1 MIDHRRLGREL
12 DYFHSDPLVGAGLP
26 IWLPDG
32 AAVRH
37 AIENYVRDLERRNGY
52 RHVYSPPLARR
63 ELFEMSGHLAHYSDD
78 MFPPMPDGGA
88 ELFLRPSLC
97 PHHALV
103 FASRGRSYRELPL
116 RVAELGPMYREERS
130 GVLGGLSRVRAVS
143 LNDAHIFCSEEQAV
157 DEVREVFRLMH
168 QAHEAVRMR
177 PLRYRLSLPSDGN
190 EKYAAHGGW
199 RKAAD
204 MLRQGLGDIPYE
216 EAPGEAAF
224 YGPKIDVQ
232 IADPAGRE
240 QTLST
245 VQIDYFQPERF
256 GLSYVASVGDK
267 SAAPGDGERPERRP
281 VMIHR
286 SLLGS
291 MERLIAHLLEIH
303 DGWLPDWCAPVQVVV
318 LPVHDS
324 QLGAAREFV
333 DKALARGLRA
343 ECRADGSLGLRVRQA
358 AERRVPHVAVIGER
372 EAAAGAVAL
381 RGRDAQPADVALEI
395 LVDSC
400 EVPLRG

>member
-1 MIDHRRLGREL
+1 MIDHRRLGRDL

-32 AAVRH
+32 AAVRS
-37 AIENYVRDLERRNGY
+37 AIEGYLRELERRHGY

-63 ELFEMSGHLAHYSDD
+63 EMFEKSGHLAHYADD
-78 MFPPMPDGGA
+78 MFPALADGGA

-97 PHHALV
+97 PHHAMV
-103 FASRGRSYRELPL
+103 FASRGRSYRDLPL

-143 LNDAHIFCSEEQAV
+143 LNDAHIFCAPAQAV
-157 DEVREVFRLMH
+157 DEMRNVFKLMRR
-168 QAHEAVRMR
+168 AHEAVRMR
-177 PLRYRLSLPSDGN
+177 PARYRLSLPSDSG
-190 EKYAAHGGW
+190 KYAGHDHW
-199 RKAAD
+199 KRAAD
-204 MLRQGLGDIPYE
+204 MLREALEDVEYE

-256 GLSYVASVGDK
+256 GLSYVDS
-267 SAAPGDGERPERRP
+267 EQRERRP

-291 MERLIAHLLEIH
+291 MERLVAHLLEIH
-303 DGWLPDWCAPVQVVV
+303 NGWLPDWCAPVQAVV

-324 QLGAAREFV
+324 QFGAAREFAER
-333 DKALARGLRA
+333 ALGRGLRA
-343 ECRADGSLGLRVRQA
+343 EVWADGSLGARIRRA
-358 AERRVPHVAVIGER
+358 AERRVPHVAVIGEK
-372 EAAAGAVAL
+372 EAAAGAVNL
-381 RGRDAQPADVALEI
+381 RGREQQPAEVALEI
-395 LVDSC
+395 LVDAC

>member
-37 AIENYVRDLERRNGY
+37 AIEGYLRELERRNGY

-63 ELFEMSGHLAHYSDD
+63 EMYERSGHLAHFGDD

-97 PHHALV
+97 PHHAMV
-103 FASRGRSYRELPL
+103 FASRGRSYRDLPL

-143 LNDAHIFCSEEQAV
+143 LNDAHIFCAEEQAV
-157 DEVREVFRLMH
+157 AEISGVLALMR
-168 QAHEAVRMR
+168 QAHEAVRMK
-177 PLRYRLSLPSDGN
+177 PLRYRLSLSN
-190 EKYAAHGGW
+190 EGTGKSAELLRAA
-199 RKAAD
+199 
-204 MLRQGLGDIPYE
+204 LGDCGIAYE
-216 EAPGEAAF
+216 EAPGEGAF

-256 GLSYVASVGDK
+256 GLGYVD
-267 SAAPGDGERPERRP
+267 SAQREQRP
-281 VMIHR
+281 VIIHR

-291 MERLIAHLLEIH
+291 MERLVAHLLEIH
-303 DGWLPDWCAPVQVVV
+303 NGWLPDWCAPVQAVV
-318 LPVHDS
+318 LPVHDD
-324 QLGAAREFV
+324 QVGAARQFA
-333 DKALARGLRA
+333 DRALARGLRA
-343 ECRADGSLGLRVRQA
+343 EVWADGSLGARVRRA
-358 AERRVPHVAVIGER
+358 AERRVPHVAVIGAA
-372 EAAAGAVAL
+372 EAAAGAVAF
-381 RGRDAQPADVALEI
+381 RGREPQPEDVALEV
-395 LVDSC
+395 LADSC
-400 EVPLRG
+400 EVPLPG

>member
-1 MIDHRRLGREL
+1 MIDHRRLGRDL

-37 AIENYVRDLERRNGY
+37 AVEAYLRELERRNGY

-63 ELFEMSGHLAHYSDD
+63 EMYERSGHLAHYSDD

-97 PHHALV
+97 PHHAMV
-103 FASRGRSYRELPL
+103 FASRGRSYRDLPL
-116 RVAELGPMYREERS
+116 RVAEIGPMYREERS

-157 DEVREVFRLMH
+157 DEVGRVFRLMH
-168 QAHEAVRMR
+168 RAHEAVRMR

-190 EKYAAHGGW
+190 DKYAAHEGW

-204 MLRQGLGDIPYE
+204 MLREGLGDIPYE

-232 IADPAGRE
+232 IADAAGRE

-256 GLSYVASVGDK
+256 GLSYV
-267 SAAPGDGERPERRP
+267 DGAQREQRP
-281 VMIHR
+281 VIIHR

-291 MERLIAHLLEIH
+291 MERLVAHLLEIH
-303 DGWLPDWCAPVQVVV
+303 NGWLPDWCAPVQVVV

-324 QLGAAREFV
+324 QVGAAREFA

-343 ECRADGSLGLRVRQA
+343 ECRAHGSLGDRVRQA
-358 AERRVPHVAVIGER
+358 AERRVPHVAVIGAQ
-372 EAAAGAVAL
+372 EAGAGAVAI
-381 RGRDAQPADVALEI
+381 RGRAPRPAEVALEI

-400 EVPLRG
+400 EVPLKG

>member
-1 MIDHRRLGREL
+1 
-12 DYFHSDPLVGAGLP
+12 
-26 IWLPDG
+26 
-32 AAVRH
+32 
-37 AIENYVRDLERRNGY
+37 
-52 RHVYSPPLARR
+52 
-63 ELFEMSGHLAHYSDD
+63 
-78 MFPPMPDGGA
+78 MFPGLPDGGA

-97 PHHALV
+97 PHHAMV
-103 FASRGRSYRELPL
+103 FASRGRSYRDLPL
-116 RVAELGPMYREERS
+116 RVAEIGPMYREERS

-143 LNDAHIFCSEEQAV
+143 LNDAHIFCAEAQAV
-157 DEVREVFRLMH
+157 DEVRNVFRLMR
-168 QAHEAVRMR
+168 QAHAAVGMK
-177 PLRYRLSLPSDGN
+177 PSRYRLSLPKEGDD
-190 EKYAAHGGW
+190 KYAEHEGW
-199 RKAAD
+199 LKAAD
-204 MLRQGLGDIPYE
+204 MLREGLDGIEYE

-240 QTLST
+240 QSLST

-256 GLSYVASVGDK
+256 GLGYVDSQQK
-267 SAAPGDGERPERRP
+267 EQRP
-281 VMIHR
+281 VIIHR

-303 DGWLPDWCAPVQVVV
+303 NGWLPDWCAPVQVVV

-324 QLGAAREFV
+324 QRGAAE
-333 DKALARGLRA
+333 KLYQAAMNRGLRA
-343 ECRADGSLGLRVRQA
+343 ELWADGSLGARVRRA

-381 RGRDAQPADVALEI
+381 RGREPQPAEVALEI

-400 EVPLRG
+400 EVPLGG

>member
-1 MIDHRRLGREL
+1 
-12 DYFHSDPLVGAGLP
+12 
-26 IWLPDG
+26 
-32 AAVRH
+32 
-37 AIENYVRDLERRNGY
+37 
-52 RHVYSPPLARR
+52 
-63 ELFEMSGHLAHYSDD
+63 

-97 PHHALV
+97 PHHAMV
-103 FASRGRSYRELPL
+103 FASRGRSYRDLPL

-157 DEVREVFRLMH
+157 DEVRRVFRLMH
-168 QAHEAVRMR
+168 RAHGAVRMR
-177 PLRYRLSLPSDGN
+177 PLRYRLSLPSDGSG
-190 EKYAAHGGW
+190 KYAAHEGW
-199 RKAAD
+199 LKAAD

-256 GLSYVASVGDK
+256 GLSYV
-267 SAAPGDGERPERRP
+267 DGAQREQRP
-281 VMIHR
+281 VIIHR

-291 MERLIAHLLEIH
+291 MERLVAHLLEIH
-303 DGWLPDWCAPVQVVV
+303 NGWLPDWCAPVQVVV

-324 QLGAAREFV
+324 QVGAAREFA

-343 ECRADGSLGLRVRQA
+343 ECWADGSLGLRVRQA
-358 AERRVPHVAVIGER
+358 AERRVPHVAVIGAQ
-372 EAAAGAVAL
+372 EAGAGAVAI
-381 RGRDAQPADVALEI
+381 RGRAPQPAEVALEI

-400 EVPLRG
+400 EVPLKG

>member
-37 AIENYVRDLERRNGY
+37 AIEGYLRELERRNGY

-63 ELFEMSGHLAHYSDD
+63 EMYERSGHLAHFGDD
-78 MFPPMPDGGA
+78 MFPPMTDGGA
-88 ELFLRPSLC
+88 DLFLRPSLC
-97 PHHALV
+97 PHHAMV
-103 FASRGRSYRELPL
+103 FASRGRSYRDLPL

-130 GVLGGLSRVRAVS
+130 GVLSGLSRVRAVS
-143 LNDAHIFCSEEQAV
+143 LNDAHIFCAEEQAV
-157 DEVREVFRLMH
+157 DEIRQVLRLMRR
-168 QAHEAVRMR
+168 AHEAVRMK
-177 PLRYRLSLPSDGN
+177 PLRYRLSLSGKGD
-190 EKYAAHGGW
+190 EKSADLL
-199 RKAAD
+199 RKALD
-204 MLRQGLGDIPYE
+204 DSGVPFE
-216 EAPGEAAF
+216 EARGEAAF

-256 GLSYVASVGDK
+256 GLSYVDSGQN
-267 SAAPGDGERPERRP
+267 ERRP
-281 VMIHR
+281 VIIHR

-303 DGWLPDWCAPVQVVV
+303 NGWLPDWCAPVQAVV

-324 QLGAAREFV
+324 QLGAARRFV
-333 DKALARGLRA
+333 DAASARGLRA
-343 ECRADGSLGLRVRQA
+343 ECWADGSLGARVRQA
-358 AERRVPHVAVIGER
+358 AERRVPHVAVIGAA
-372 EAAAGAVAL
+372 EAAVGAVAL
-381 RGRDAQPADVALEI
+381 RGRGAAPADVAIEI

-400 EVPLRG
+400 EVPLKG

>member
-1 MIDHRRLGREL
+1 MIDHRRLGRDL

-37 AIENYVRDLERRNGY
+37 AIEGYLRELERRNGY

-63 ELFEMSGHLAHYSDD
+63 EMFEKSGHLAHYADD

-97 PHHALV
+97 PHHAMV
-103 FASRGRSYRELPL
+103 FASRGRSYRDLPL

-143 LNDAHIFCSEEQAV
+143 LNDAHIFCAEEQAV
-157 DEVREVFRLMH
+157 DEVRNVFRLMR
-168 QAHEAVRMR
+168 QAHAAVRME
-177 PLRYRLSLPSDGN
+177 PLRYRLSLPAEGN
-190 EKYAAHGGW
+190 EKYAAHEGW
-199 RKAAD
+199 QRAAD
-204 MLRQGLGDIPYE
+204 ILRQGLGDIPFE
-216 EAPGEAAF
+216 EAAGEAAF

-256 GLSYVASVGDK
+256 GLAYV
-267 SAAPGDGERPERRP
+267 DGEQREQRP
-281 VMIHR
+281 VIIHR

-291 MERLIAHLLEIH
+291 MERLVAHLLEIH
-303 DGWLPDWCAPVQVVV
+303 NGWLPDWCAPVQAVV
-318 LPVHDS
+318 LPVHDA
-324 QLGAAREFV
+324 QFGAAREFA
-333 DKALARGLRA
+333 DRALARGLRV
-343 ECRADGSLGLRVRQA
+343 EVWADGSLGLRVRRA
-358 AERRVPHVAVIGER
+358 AERRVPHVAVIGEQ
-372 EAAAGAVAL
+372 EAVSGAVAI
-381 RGRDAQPADVALEI
+381 RGRAAQPAAVALDV
-395 LVDSC
+395 LVDAC
-400 EVPLRG
+400 EAPLDR

>member
-32 AAVRH
+32 AAVRQ
-37 AIENYVRDLERRNGY
+37 AIEGYLRELERRNGY
-52 RHVYSPPLARR
+52 RHVYSPPLGRR
-63 ELFEMSGHLAHYSDD
+63 EMFEKSGHLAHYHDD

-97 PHHALV
+97 PHHAMV
-103 FASRGRSYRELPL
+103 FASRGRSYRDLPL
-116 RVAELGPMYREERS
+116 RVAEIGPMYREERS

-143 LNDAHIFCSEEQAV
+143 LNDAHIFCSEDQAV
-157 DEVREVFRLMH
+157 DEVRRVFRLMH
-168 QAHEAVRMR
+168 RAHGAVRMR

-190 EKYAAHGGW
+190 GKYAAHEGW
-199 RKAAD
+199 LKAAD

-256 GLSYVASVGDK
+256 GLSYV
-267 SAAPGDGERPERRP
+267 DGAQREQRP
-281 VMIHR
+281 VIIHR

-291 MERLIAHLLEIH
+291 MERLVAHLLEIH
-303 DGWLPDWCAPVQVVV
+303 NGWLPDWCAPVQLVV

-324 QLGAAREFV
+324 QAGAAREFA
-333 DKALARGLRA
+333 DRALARGLRA
-343 ECRADGSLGLRVRQA
+343 ECWADGSLGLRVRQA
-358 AERRVPHVAVIGER
+358 AERRGPHVAVIGAQ
-372 EAAAGAVAL
+372 EAGAGAVAI
-381 RGRDAQPADVALEI
+381 RGRAPQPAEVALEI

-400 EVPLRG
+400 EVPLEG

>member
-1 MIDHRRLGREL
+1 MIDHRRLGRDL

-32 AAVRH
+32 AAVRT
-37 AIENYVRDLERRNGY
+37 AIEGYLRELERRNGY

-63 ELFEMSGHLAHYSDD
+63 EMFERSGHLAHFGDD

-97 PHHALV
+97 PHHAMV
-103 FASRGRSYRELPL
+103 FASRGRSYRDLPL
-116 RVAELGPMYREERS
+116 RVAELGPMYRMERS

-143 LNDAHIFCSEEQAV
+143 LNDAHIFCAEEQAV
-157 DEVREVFRLMH
+157 AEIGHVFRMMR

-177 PLRYRLSLPSDGN
+177 PLRYRLSLPAEGGSS
-190 EKYAAHGGW
+190 EHGGYAGHDHW
-199 RKAAD
+199 KRAAD
-204 MLRQGLGDIPYE
+204 LLREGLGDTAYE

-224 YGPKIDVQ
+224 YGPKVDVQ

-256 GLSYVASVGDK
+256 GLGYVDH
-267 SAAPGDGERPERRP
+267 EQRQRRP
-281 VMIHR
+281 VIIHR

-291 MERLIAHLLEIH
+291 MERLVAHLLEIH
-303 DGWLPDWCAPVQVVV
+303 NGWLPDWCAPVQAVV

-324 QLGAAREFV
+324 QAGAARDFAGAAV
-333 DKALARGLRA
+333 ARGLRA
-343 ECRADGSLGLRVRQA
+343 EVWADGSLGARVRQA
-358 AERRVPHVAVIGER
+358 AERRVPHVAVIGEQ
-372 EAAAGAVAL
+372 EAAVGAVAV
-381 RGRDAQPADVALEI
+381 RGREPQPAVVALEI

-400 EVPLRG
+400 ELPLGG